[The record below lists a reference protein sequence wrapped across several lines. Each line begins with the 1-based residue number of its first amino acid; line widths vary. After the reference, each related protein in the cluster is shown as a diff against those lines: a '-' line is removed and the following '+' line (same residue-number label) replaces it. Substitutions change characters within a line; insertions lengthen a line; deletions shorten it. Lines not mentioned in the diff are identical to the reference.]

1 MNLDALAVGAV
12 CAELRST
19 ILGGRVQHVHLP
31 DEHGLAMEV
40 YAAGQARWLYAS
52 AHPQRAR
59 LHLVLARPPRPA
71 DEVTPL
77 LLLLRKYVDEGRLD
91 DVQQPDLER
100 IVRLRFS
107 KRAPSGETWR
117 TTLVAELM
125 GRQSNLILL
134 DEDGTVMDAAKRV
147 GAEQSRSRVVLPQRR
162 YSPPAVP
169 DRLDP
174 RYLQGADLTARASA
188 AVGGQRL
195 RELLVGAVQ
204 ACSPLLARETVY
216 RVHGDPE
223 ATVER
228 DGWDALAAAL
238 REIWGAA
245 AAGQWAPTAAF
256 DGERV
261 VAYAAYPLQTF
272 PDVRP
277 APSISRAIERWCA
290 ESSPATGPADSL
302 QARKAP
308 LQQGLEAARDR
319 LRAKRYSLQQ
329 GLVDETDVVRLRRAG
344 EHLLAFGRDLAPG
357 ENRFTLPDD
366 PTPLT
371 VDPALSAVENA
382 RHYFSRYGK
391 AKGAAREVPA
401 LLAGTEHELRY
412 LEEAVTHLDL
422 AATPDEIA
430 ALRAEWGELG
440 YLRAPRPKQGR
451 TEPGPKST
459 SGRPVKG
466 GNRRQGKVR
475 GRTSEPYHRV
485 VIDGFEVLVGRSG
498 KGNDALLSRDRHPA
512 DLWLHA
518 RGIPGGHVLIRSA
531 GRPVPEPVLRRA
543 AAIAAAQSQARTAPS
558 VAVDYTLRKHVDRI
572 KGAPPGLVTYTGER
586 TIHVPPATS

>member
-59 LHLVLARPPRPA
+59 LHLVSSRPPRPA

-77 LLLLRKYVDEGRLD
+77 LLLLRKYVDEGRLE
-91 DVQQPDLER
+91 DVQQPELER

-134 DEDGTVMDAAKRV
+134 EEDGTVMDAAKRIT
-147 GAEQSRSRVVLPQRR
+147 AEQSRSRVVLPQRR

-174 RYLQGADLTARASA
+174 RFLQGADLSARAGTA
-188 AVGGQRL
+188 APGQRL
-195 RELLVGAVQ
+195 RELLVGTVQ
-204 ACSPLLARETVY
+204 ACSPLLAREMVY
-216 RVHGDPE
+216 RVHGDCE
-223 ATVER
+223 AKLER
-228 DGWDALAAAL
+228 EGWDELAVALH
-238 REIWGAA
+238 ETWGAA
-245 AAGQWAPTAAF
+245 NAGHRAPTAAF

-261 VAYAAYPLQTF
+261 VAYAAYPLRSF

-277 APSISRAIERWCA
+277 APSISLAIERWFA

-308 LQQGLEAARDR
+308 LRQGLEAARDR

-329 GLVDETDVVRLRRAG
+329 GLVDEADVVRLRRAG

-357 ENRFTLPDD
+357 ENRFTVAED

-382 RHYFSRYGK
+382 RHYFSRYAK

-412 LEEAVTHLDL
+412 LDEAVTHLDL
-422 AATPDEIA
+422 AATSDELA
-430 ALRAEWGELG
+430 ALRGEWGEQG

-451 TEPGPKST
+451 TEPGAKSK
-459 SGRPVKG
+459 SGRPGKG
-466 GNRRQGKVR
+466 GSRRQGRQGTDR
-475 GRTSEPYHRV
+475 GRASEPFHRV

-531 GRPVPEPVLRRA
+531 GRPVPEPVLRQA
-543 AAIAAAQSQARTAPS
+543 AAIAA
-558 VAVDYTLRKHVDRI
+558 
-572 KGAPPGLVTYTGER
+572 G
-586 TIHVPPATS
+586 